1 MSACVEVTDKDGQ
14 TVGTV
19 TAKEFGAWRK
29 NLGGNVAF
37 LWAGGGGDVIVD
49 SRGAMEELPPRRAPR
64 GATETQAHSEGGA
77 TTAWRLRPVGGSLSP
92 ETRAT
97 ANARRMLKHVVV
109 PLHALAGGCRVLLAG
124 RTRRLTGEFCSGRVR
139 RVCAPVEAV
148 AHGRRRPEQRRRP
161 RRQRDAAPIAA
172 AALACHKHC

>member
-49 SRGAMEELPPRRAPR
+49 SRGAMEELPPGEHR
-64 GATETQAHSEGGA
+64 GAL
-77 TTAWRLRPVGGSLSP
+77 LRRMPIP
-92 ETRAT
+92 RA
-97 ANARRMLKHVVV
+97 ARRQL
-109 PLHALAGGCRVLLAG
+109 GGCDLWG
-124 RTRRLTGEFCSGRVR
+124 
-139 RVCAPVEAV
+139 
-148 AHGRRRPEQRRRP
+148 
-161 RRQRDAAPIAA
+161 AA
-172 AALACHKHC
+172 